1 MSTTPPRPRPQP
13 GNDLTELAVSVFDKV
28 KRIKSENPEL
38 SRRID
43 RLEGDIRKKMVEI
56 KSLVEKFDKKDR
68 DLVTV
73 LIINGFHRTADEVLI
88 D

>member
-1 MSTTPPRPRPQP
+1 MSSTPPRPRSQP
-13 GNDLTELAVSVFDKV
+13 GGDLTELAVSVFDKV
-28 KRIKSENPEL
+28 KRIKSENPDL

-43 RLEGDIRKKMVEI
+43 RLEADIRKKMVEI

>member
-1 MSTTPPRPRPQP
+1 MSTTPPHPRPQP